1 MIIYYCLYS
10 LHPADPYIKPA
21 FSIQNIR
28 IDIGNAILYTR
39 YINGVFMNGSL
50 FPVVHVSDHT
60 GKIYTFSYE
69 VAEFFGKNHKDILR
83 DIRAILSKDK
93 NFAAQF
99 CAAKYKVWGRK
110 EPCYRISEQGFG
122 FLITK
127 FTGSRFDQLKM
138 AYVEQF
144 TAMRHCLPVRK
155 HCRIEA
161 KEMCSALED
170 HRATLGK
177 ETQDYHYMNEH
188 RLCDLVLLGCSVS
201 DYKKQHQIPDD
212 LGLADF
218 ITPEQ
223 VSRLDVIRGDNH
235 ELIGSGVSYEE
246 RKKILM
252 DRFCQDDIEGEC
264 LLLEGTATSQ

>member
-28 IDIGNAILYTR
+28 IDIGNAILYTH

-69 VAEFFGKNHKDILR
+69 VAEFFDKQHKHVLEN
-83 DIRAILSKDK
+83 IRSILSENK
-93 NFAAQF
+93 NFTAHFSAV
-99 CAAKYKVWGRK
+99 KYKVMGK
-110 EPCYRISEQGFG
+110 KQPCYRISEQGFS

-127 FTGSRFDQLKM
+127 FTGKKFDSLKM
-138 AYVEQF
+138 AYAEQF
-144 TAMRHCLPVRK
+144 VSMRHCLPVRQ

-161 KEMCSALED
+161 REMCSALED

-201 DYKKQHQIPDD
+201 DYKQQNQIPDD
-212 LGLADF
+212 LGLSDF

-223 VSRLDVIRGDNH
+223 VSRLDAIRGDNH
-235 ELIGSGVSYEE
+235 ELIGSGVDYEE

-252 DRFCQDDIEGEC
+252 GRFCQDDIEGEC
-264 LLLEGTATSQ
+264 LLLEGAATSQ

>member
-1 MIIYYCLYS
+1 
-10 LHPADPYIKPA
+10 
-21 FSIQNIR
+21 
-28 IDIGNAILYTR
+28 
-39 YINGVFMNGSL
+39 MNGSL

-69 VAEFFGKNHKDILR
+69 VAEFFHIRHDNVIKN
-83 DIRAILSKDK
+83 IRSIVSKNK
-93 NFAAQF
+93 NLAPNFVG
-99 CAAKYKVWGRK
+99 AKYKDIRGQK
-110 EPCYRISEQGFG
+110 QPCYRISEQGFG
-122 FLITK
+122 FMISKLR
-127 FTGSRFDQLKM
+127 GPRFDSLKM
-138 AYVEQF
+138 AYAEQF
-144 TAMRHCLPVRK
+144 VSMRHSLPVRK
-155 HCRIEA
+155 HCRIA
-161 KEMCSALED
+161 SQEMCAGLQD

-201 DYKKQHQIPDD
+201 DYKKQNKIPDV

-223 VSRLDVIRGDNH
+223 VSRLDAIRGDNH
-235 ELIGSGVSYEE
+235 ELIGSGVDYEE

-252 DRFCQDDIEGEC
+252 GRFCQDDIEGEC

>member
-1 MIIYYCLYS
+1 M
-10 LHPADPYIKPA
+10 KMV
-21 FSIQNIR
+21 F
-28 IDIGNAILYTR
+28 
-39 YINGVFMNGSL
+39 FMNGSL

-60 GKIYTFSYE
+60 GRIYICSYE
-69 VAEFFGKNHKDILR
+69 VAECFDKNHYHVLR
-83 DIRAILSKDK
+83 DIRSILSKNV
-93 NFAAQF
+93 NFAIHF
-99 CAAKYKVWGRK
+99 WMAKYKVWGRK
-110 EPCYRISEQGFG
+110 ETCYRMSEEGFI
-122 FLITK
+122 FLSTYYK
-127 FTGSRFDQLKM
+127 GKKFDQVKM
-138 AYVEQF
+138 SIAESF

-155 HCRIEA
+155 HCRIA
-161 KEMCSALED
+161 SQKMCAGLQD

-201 DYKKQHQIPDD
+201 DYKKQNQIPDD

-223 VSRLDVIRGDNH
+223 VSRLDAIRGDNH

-264 LLLEGTATSQ
+264 LLLEGTATSP

>member
-1 MIIYYCLYS
+1 M
-10 LHPADPYIKPA
+10 
-21 FSIQNIR
+21 
-28 IDIGNAILYTR
+28 
-39 YINGVFMNGSL
+39 GVFMNGSL

-69 VAEFFGKNHKDILR
+69 VASFFGSAHKTIMRSIRKIL
-83 DIRAILSKDK
+83 DKDK
-93 NFAAQF
+93 NLAAHF
-99 CAAKYKVWGRK
+99 GAAKYNFRGKK
-110 EPCYRISEQGFG
+110 EPCYKITETGLG
-122 FLITK
+122 FLIVTFK
-127 FTGSRFDQLKM
+127 SKKIDSLKM

-201 DYKKQHQIPDD
+201 DYKQQNQIPDD
-212 LGLADF
+212 LGLSDF